1 MALEILSKGRPFRV
15 HCSCQR
21 KKKREKSFFK
31 YLRHEGLR
39 AFKPLH
45 LKDIPENNLNTCLVY
60 TYGMGGSRGFK
71 PLGLNRGSSSK
82 CQTRKLLKD
91 LPIIYVEEGSKGP

>member
-1 MALEILSKGRPFRV
+1 MEILSKGRPFRV
-15 HCSCQR
+15 HCSWPE

-45 LKDIPENNLNTCLVY
+45 LKDIPENNLKTCLVY
-60 TYGMGGSRGFK
+60 TYGMGVQR
-71 PLGLNRGSSSK
+71 L
-82 CQTRKLLKD
+82 
-91 LPIIYVEEGSKGP
+91 

>member
-1 MALEILSKGRPFRV
+1 MYKLLEDGFENTNERKSISSALLLPE
-15 HCSCQR
+15 

-45 LKDIPENNLNTCLVY
+45 LKDIPENNLKTCLVY
-60 TYGMGGSRGFK
+60 TYDMGVQR
-71 PLGLNRGSSSK
+71 L
-82 CQTRKLLKD
+82 
-91 LPIIYVEEGSKGP
+91 

>member
-1 MALEILSKGRPFRV
+1 MYKLLEDGFENTNERKSISSALLLAE
-15 HCSCQR
+15 

-31 YLRHEGLR
+31 YLRHEGLG

-60 TYGMGGSRGFK
+60 M
-71 PLGLNRGSSSK
+71 
-82 CQTRKLLKD
+82 
-91 LPIIYVEEGSKGP
+91 

>member
-1 MALEILSKGRPFRV
+1 MEILSKGRPFRALLLPE
-15 HCSCQR
+15 

-45 LKDIPENNLNTCLVY
+45 LKDIPENNLKTCLVY
-60 TYGMGGSRGFK
+60 TYGMGVQR
-71 PLGLNRGSSSK
+71 L
-82 CQTRKLLKD
+82 
-91 LPIIYVEEGSKGP
+91 

>member
-1 MALEILSKGRPFRV
+1 MALEILSNGRPFRV

-31 YLRHEGLR
+31 YLRR
-39 AFKPLH
+39 DLH

-60 TYGMGGSRGFK
+60 IRHGGPEALT

-82 CQTRKLLKD
+82 CQARKLLKD

>member
-1 MALEILSKGRPFRV
+1 MHKLLEDGFRDTPERKSISSALLGLE
-15 HCSCQR
+15 

-45 LKDIPENNLNTCLVY
+45 LKDIPGNNLKTRLVY
-60 TYGMGGSRGFK
+60 
-71 PLGLNRGSSSK
+71 
-82 CQTRKLLKD
+82 
-91 LPIIYVEEGSKGP
+91 I

>member
-1 MALEILSKGRPFRV
+1 MRKLLEDGFENTTERKSISSALLLAE
-15 HCSCQR
+15 

-31 YLRHEGLR
+31 YLRHEGLG

-60 TYGMGGSRGFK
+60 M
-71 PLGLNRGSSSK
+71 
-82 CQTRKLLKD
+82 
-91 LPIIYVEEGSKGP
+91 

>member
-1 MALEILSKGRPFRV
+1 MYKLLEDGFGDTVERKTISSAR
-15 HCSCQR
+15 QR

-45 LKDIPENNLNTCLVY
+45 LKDIPENNLKTCLVY
-60 TYGMGGSRGFK
+60 TYGMG
-71 PLGLNRGSSSK
+71 
-82 CQTRKLLKD
+82 
-91 LPIIYVEEGSKGP
+91 VERR

>member
-1 MALEILSKGRPFRV
+1 MYKLLEDGFENTNERKSISSALLWLE
-15 HCSCQR
+15 

-39 AFKPLH
+39 AFRPLH

-60 TYGMGGSRGFK
+60 M
-71 PLGLNRGSSSK
+71 
-82 CQTRKLLKD
+82 
-91 LPIIYVEEGSKGP
+91 

>member
-1 MALEILSKGRPFRV
+1 MYKLLEDGFGDTVERKTISSALLLPE
-15 HCSCQR
+15 

-60 TYGMGGSRGFK
+60 IRHGG
-71 PLGLNRGSSSK
+71 PEAL
-82 CQTRKLLKD
+82 T
-91 LPIIYVEEGSKGP
+91 P

>member
-1 MALEILSKGRPFRV
+1 MKKKSEKSSLVYKLLEEGFEKTTARKSISRALLLAE
-15 HCSCQR
+15 

-45 LKDIPENNLNTCLVY
+45 LKDIPENNLKTRLVY
-60 TYGMGGSRGFK
+60 M
-71 PLGLNRGSSSK
+71 
-82 CQTRKLLKD
+82 
-91 LPIIYVEEGSKGP
+91 

>member
-1 MALEILSKGRPFRV
+1 MYKLLEDGFENTNERKSISSALLWLE
-15 HCSCQR
+15 

-60 TYGMGGSRGFK
+60 M
-71 PLGLNRGSSSK
+71 
-82 CQTRKLLKD
+82 
-91 LPIIYVEEGSKGP
+91 

>member
-15 HCSCQR
+15 HCSGQR

-31 YLRHEGLR
+31 YLRHEGLW

-45 LKDIPENNLNTCLVY
+45 LKDIPENNLKTCLVY
-60 TYGMGGSRGFK
+60 TYGMGGREALS
-71 PLGLNRGSSSK
+71 PLDWIGDHPLSLRPENYLK
-82 CQTRKLLKD
+82 TRLV
-91 LPIIYVEEGSKGP
+91 YM

>member
-1 MALEILSKGRPFRV
+1 MYKLVEDGFGDTVERKTISSALLLPE
-15 HCSCQR
+15 

-31 YLRHEGLR
+31 YLRHEGLW

-60 TYGMGGSRGFK
+60 IRHGGPEALT
-71 PLGLNRGSSSK
+71 PL
-82 CQTRKLLKD
+82 D
-91 LPIIYVEEGSKGP
+91 

>member
-1 MALEILSKGRPFRV
+1 MYKLLEDGFGDTVERKTISSALLLPE
-15 HCSCQR
+15 

-45 LKDIPENNLNTCLVY
+45 STLKGHP
-60 TYGMGGSRGFK
+60 
-71 PLGLNRGSSSK
+71 
-82 CQTRKLLKD
+82 RKQLKD
-91 LPIIYVEEGSKGP
+91 LPSIYIWHGGPEALSPLD